1 MTCLKYLM
9 ILCLLPGALWAQEV
23 RIKDLSTIGGV
34 RSNELVG
41 YGLVV
46 GLDGTGDS
54 LRNSPFTQDK
64 MSNMLERLGVNVVG
78 EQFRSK
84 NVASVIVTAKLPPFS
99 RSGSRIDVSV
109 SAIGDAKSLRGGILV
124 MTPLNAADGMVYAV
138 AQGSIITGGID
149 VDGDAAR
156 TVRGVPTTAHIPSGA
171 IVEREVEY
179 DFEDRENI
187 RIALSTPDFSTAR
200 SVVSAINFH
209 FSKDIATMQ
218 DSGTVIVNSGSLRP
232 LSKSDVVANLE
243 NIRVSSFANARV
255 VIDQRT
261 GTVIMNEDVRVSRI
275 ALSKG
280 RLTITVQEQPSVVQ
294 PNPFAEGQ
302 SIIVPSTDIQTQ
314 QDIVVPLAEL
324 QNSVS
329 LTDVVNGLNA
339 LGVEAE
345 DLIDILKGMKAAG
358 ALHAEL
364 IVM

>member
-1 MTCLKYLM
+1 MKNLLCAFFLLAFPI
-9 ILCLLPGALWAQEV
+9 ILSAQEIK
-23 RIKDLSTIGGV
+23 IKDLSTIGGV

-46 GLDGTGDS
+46 GLDGTGDG

-99 RSGSRIDVSV
+99 RAGSKIDVSV
-109 SAIGDAKSLRGGILV
+109 SAIGDAKSLRGGTLV

-149 VDGDAAR
+149 ADGDAAR
-156 TVRGVPTTAHIPSGA
+156 FVRGVPTAAHIPAGA
-171 IVEREVEY
+171 IVEREIEY
-179 DFEDRENI
+179 DFDDGSNI
-187 RIALSTPDFSTAR
+187 KIALTTPDFSTAR
-200 SVVSAINFH
+200 SVATAINLF
-209 FSKDIATMQ
+209 FSKDVATMI
-218 DSGTVIVNSGSLRP
+218 DSGTIIVNSGGLHP
-232 LSKSDVVANLE
+232 LSKSEIVASLE
-243 NIRVSSFANARV
+243 NIRVLIQANAKV

-261 GTVIMNEDVRVSRI
+261 GTVIMNEDVRISRI

-280 RLTITVQEQPSVVQ
+280 RLTITVQEQPIVVQ
-294 PNPFAEGQ
+294 PNPFSEGE
-302 SIIVPSTDIQTQ
+302 SIVLPNTDIRIQ
-314 QDIVVPLAEL
+314 QDTVVPLAEVK
-324 QNSVS
+324 NSVS
-329 LTDVVNGLNA
+329 LTDVVSGLNA
-339 LGVEAE
+339 LGVEPE

>member
-1 MTCLKYLM
+1 MTCLKYLI
-9 ILCLLPGALWAQEV
+9 ILCLFPGALWAQEV

-209 FSKDIATMQ
+209 FSKNIATML

-261 GTVIMNEDVRVSRI
+261 GTVVMNEDVRVSRI

-302 SIIVPSTDIQTQ
+302 SIIVPSTDIQIQ
-314 QDIVVPLAEL
+314 QDIVVPLAEM